1 MRYPWPRRC
10 TCDGLTASAYLMYA
24 VGGEI
29 LVRHKE
35 LTKLDAAELRA
46 RAAEVD
52 RRVLGRI
59 GAAPA
64 PAWPVR

>member
-1 MRYPWPRRC
+1 
-10 TCDGLTASAYLMYA
+10 MYA